1 MITPPIGALRSN
13 VVGNNPVASFRG
25 VQWPTNIENNAMID
39 DSDFNAIAADLVS
52 RPMDGK
58 PNFVHRAP
66 ANTSGPALSKT
77 RIGIFPD
84 SLGS

>member
-1 MITPPIGALRSN
+1 MIA
-13 VVGNNPVASFRG
+13 
-25 VQWPTNIENNAMID
+25 
-39 DSDFNAIAADLVS
+39 DSDFNAIAADLVG

-77 RIGIFPD
+77 RIGILPS
-84 SLGS
+84 SLLS